1 MCGIVA
7 IHAFRSG
14 APAVDEDELLAIRDS
29 MTSRGPDDSGLWITP
44 DRRTGMAHRRL
55 AIIDPTPRAA
65 QPMMS
70 QDRRLTIVFNGEIY
84 NHHELRHDLGPLR
97 TTSDTEVLL
106 GLYARDGES
115 MLRRL
120 RGMFAICIWDAA
132 RRELFLA
139 RDAYGIKPLYYAIS
153 DGVVRVASQVRAL
166 LAGRVPRGVDVAG
179 VAGFLL
185 RGSVPEPF
193 TIHDGIRAVPSGSSI
208 VIDERGAGQPRQFFS
223 VARTWSE
230 AMRAEPLSDEEA
242 REQIRESVRYHMVSD
257 VEVGAFLSSGKD
269 STSISAIAQELT
281 PHPLRAVTLAFDE
294 YRGTRHDEAP
304 LAQEVAR
311 NYGFLHETHILT
323 RDEFRR
329 ELPRVRAMMDQPSV
343 DALNSWFVCRAA
355 AGLGLK
361 VVLSGTGGDELF
373 GGYTTFRKL
382 PRFVRSMAVPS
393 RVPFLP
399 RAFREL
405 HSRLTRSIPWFSP
418 KSGSALEYG
427 GTYAG
432 AYLIKRGLFLP
443 WELPSIVG
451 DDAAREGLRRLGMIE
466 RFEDALADDPGNG
479 WARVAILESVFLL
492 RDQLL
497 RDIDWTA
504 MAHSLEVRVPLV
516 DIFLLK
522 AIAPTVSRMRG
533 DRKRLL
539 VSAPGRPLPA
549 GVLKRPKSGF
559 TVPVKTWLPTERKRF
574 GIRDWAL
581 ELLRDEFLPRA
592 NEAELSRTLERSMV
606 KRVSAPN
613 GSSPQRRAAS
623 YFRSSW
629 RR

>member
-7 IHAFRSG
+7 IQAFRSD
-14 APAVDEDELLAIRDS
+14 APAVDEQELLAIRDC
-29 MTSRGPDDSGLWITP
+29 MTSRGPDGCGLWIAN
-44 DRRTGMAHRRL
+44 DRRTAMAHRRL

-65 QPMMS
+65 QPMS
-70 QDRRLTIVFNGEIY
+70 SRDGRLTIVFNGEIY
-84 NHHELRHDLGPLR
+84 NHHELRRDLGPLR
-97 TTSDTEVLL
+97 TTSDTEVLIA
-106 GLYARDGES
+106 LYAREGEA

-132 RRELFLA
+132 KREMFLA
-139 RDAYGIKPLYYAIS
+139 RDAYGIKPLYYTAN
-153 DGVVRVASQVRAL
+153 DGTVRVASQVRAL
-166 LAGRVPRGVDVAG
+166 LASGVSRGVDLAG
-179 VAGFLL
+179 IAGFLL

-193 TIHDGIRAVPSGSSI
+193 TIHDGIRAVPSGSSL
-208 VIDERGAGQPRQFFS
+208 VIDERGVGEPRQFFS

-230 AMRAEPLSDEEA
+230 AARTPPLSEEEA
-242 REQIRESVRYHMVSD
+242 CEQIRESVRYHMVAD

-269 STSISAIAQELT
+269 STSITAIAQELT
-281 PHPLRAVTLAFDE
+281 PHPLRTVTLAFDE

-304 LAQEVAR
+304 LAEEVAR
-311 NYGFLHETHILT
+311 KYGFRHETRMLT
-323 RDEFRR
+323 RDEFLR
-329 ELPRVRAMMDQPSV
+329 ELPRMRAAMDQPTI
-343 DALNSWFVCRAA
+343 DAFNSYFVSRAA
-355 AGLGLK
+355 AAHGLK

-373 GGYTTFRKL
+373 GGYTTFRKI

-393 RVPFLP
+393 RVPLLP

-405 HSRLTRSIPWFSP
+405 HRKVIRSNPKFSP
-418 KSGSALEYG
+418 KSGSSFEYG

-443 WELPSIVG
+443 WELPSIIG
-451 DDAAREGLRRLGMIE
+451 DDAAEEGLRRLGMVE
-466 RFEDALADDPGNG
+466 QFDEALADDPGNG

-497 RDIDWTA
+497 RDIDWAA

-522 AIAPTVSRMRG
+522 AIAPSVLRMGG

-539 VSAPGRPLPA
+539 VTAPSHPLPA
-549 GVLKRPKSGF
+549 EVLERPKSGF
-559 TVPVKTWLPTERKRF
+559 TLPVKKWLTTERKRF
-574 GIRDWAL
+574 GMRDWAL

-592 NEAELSRTLERSMV
+592 NEAQLTRTIERSIV
-606 KRVSAPN
+606 TATVPV
-613 GSSPQRRAAS
+613 
-623 YFRSSW
+623 
-629 RR
+629 

>member
-7 IHAFRSG
+7 IHAFRSD
-14 APAVDEDELLAIRDS
+14 APRIDEQELVAVRDC
-29 MTSRGPDDSGLWITP
+29 MTSRGPDSCGVWMSP
-44 DRRTGMAHRRL
+44 DRRTAMAHRRL

-65 QPMMS
+65 QPMTS
-70 QDRRLTIVFNGEIY
+70 RDGRLTIVFNGEIY
-84 NHHELRHDLGPLR
+84 NHHELRRDLGPLR

-106 GLYARDGES
+106 ALYAREGEA

-132 RRELFLA
+132 KRELFLA
-139 RDAYGIKPLYYAIS
+139 RDAYGIKPLYYAIN

-166 LAGRVPRGVDVAG
+166 LTSGVSRGVDLAG
-179 VAGFLL
+179 IAGFLL

-193 TIHDGIRAVPSGSSI
+193 TIHDGIRAVPSGSSL
-208 VIDERGAGQPRQFFS
+208 VIDERGAGQPRRFFS

-230 AMRAEPLSDEEA
+230 AMRAEPLSEREA
-242 REQIRESVRYHMVSD
+242 CEQIRESVRDHMVSD

-269 STSISAIAQELT
+269 STSITAIAQELT
-281 PHPLRAVTLAFDE
+281 PHPLRTVTLAFDE

-304 LAQEVAR
+304 LAQKVAAK
-311 NYGFLHETHILT
+311 YGFRHETRMLT
-323 RDEFRR
+323 RDEFLR
-329 ELPRVRAMMDQPSV
+329 ELPRMRAAMDQPTT
-343 DALNSWFVCRAA
+343 DAFNSYFVSRAA
-355 AGLGLK
+355 AAHGLK

-373 GGYTTFRKL
+373 GGYTTFRKI

-393 RVPFLP
+393 RVPLLP

-405 HSRLTRSIPWFSP
+405 HCKLIRSNPKFSP
-418 KSGSALEYG
+418 KSGSAFEYG

-443 WELPSIVG
+443 WELPSIIG
-451 DDAAREGLRRLGMIE
+451 DDAAEEGLRRLGMVE
-466 RFEDALADDPGNG
+466 QFEDALADDPDNG

-497 RDIDWTA
+497 RDIDWAA

-516 DIFLLK
+516 DIFLLQE
-522 AIAPTVSRMRG
+522 IAPTVLRMRG

-539 VSAPGRPLPA
+539 VGAPSHPLPA
-549 GVLKRPKSGF
+549 EVLERRKSGF
-559 TVPVKTWLPTERKRF
+559 TLPVKKWLTTERKRF
-574 GIRDWAL
+574 GMRDWAL
-581 ELLRDEFLPRA
+581 ELLRDEFLPLA
-592 NEAELSRTLERSMV
+592 NEAQLTRTIERSMV
-606 KRVSAPN
+606 DVAALSPAP
-613 GSSPQRRAAS
+613 
-623 YFRSSW
+623 
-629 RR
+629 